1 MANPPYAS
9 AISLLEDTSGAC
21 TLSYQAGVGDTGV
34 LSTFATSVIVNVDK
48 ISIKRTMTTADHSGG
63 QNPEEI
69 NRATKFT
76 GSADV
81 ELKLYVDANPTIFKV
96 GLQVQLAVVATIG
109 ADSLTVTLQGII
121 TDADPEFSG
130 PSTFKITIK
139 PYAVTGAAFITLAYA
154 T

>member
-1 MANPPYAS
+1 MPSPYEVGV
-9 AISLLEDTSGAC
+9 SLLEDCQGAV

-48 ISIKRTMTTADHSGG
+48 ISIKRSMNSADHSGG

-69 NRATKFT
+69 HRATKFT

-81 ELKLYVDANPTIFKV
+81 EMKLYVDANAGIFAA
-96 GLQVQLAVVATIG
+96 GLQVKLTTVATIG
-109 ADSLTVTLQGII
+109 SHNVTATLQGIL
-121 TDADPEFSG
+121 TDVDIEIAG
-130 PSTFKITIK
+130 PSTFKLSIK
-139 PYAVTGAAFITLAYA
+139 PYAVGGAAFITVVY